1 MTDDQTSSFERQ
13 RYWDTVYAARDAS
26 ARSWYQSE
34 PAVSLE
40 LLDAL
45 DVAVDDAIIDVG
57 GGESTLVDHLLV
69 RGFSDIAVLDISELA
84 LQASIQRVGASQ
96 GVVWTAQDLL
106 TWQPERRYDVW
117 HDRAV
122 FHFLA
127 GEQVAVYLAVL
138 DGSLGQV
145 GAVILATFAPDGPEY
160 CSGLPVTRYSAEGLA
175 AVLGDGFDVLEC
187 RNERHTTPTGTIQPF
202 TWMAA
207 RRKRQS

>member
-1 MTDDQTSSFERQ
+1 VTDDQTSSFERQ

-127 GEQVAVYLAVL
+127 GEQVEVYLALL
-138 DGSLGQV
+138 DRSLAQG

-187 RNERHTTPTGTIQPF
+187 RNERHTAPTGTIQPF